1 MKYEIVEF
9 RNNKFGIR
17 RRNFLE
23 NLFNYGGD
31 FLDFSHNS
39 VKYYFWTSKSNYFND
54 CQTSDI
60 DNLFKIWSSF
70 NDDYVLNVYKNGLP
84 NCKK

>member
-17 RRNFLE
+17 RRNFFE

-31 FLDFSHNS
+31 FLDFKEHSIR
-39 VKYYFWTSKSNYFND
+39 YYFWSSQSIFFDD

-60 DNLFKIWSSF
+60 DNLYKIFSNF
-70 NDDYVLNVYKNGLP
+70 NNDYVLNVYKNGLP
-84 NCKK
+84 NSKK